1 VRRDHL
7 TPSPS
12 LSRRERNRRPPLPQ
26 LPSIQSSDT
35 DLWPVPPRFISALGR
50 P

>member
-26 LPSIQSSDT
+26 LPT
-35 DLWPVPPRFISALGR
+35 VPSCSAVESNQIPRLSR
-50 P
+50 CKPR